1 MRSRFAVR
9 FISFFFLSCSAC
21 FIGLGKP
28 LSVHALLLST
38 TVSVLPSSVT
48 SSVDENFTVDV
59 DVSGVSDP
67 NGLYGWEFILT
78 WNSTLLDEVN
88 VTEGP
93 FLKAVGST
101 FFTSQVDAADGSMKV
116 DCTLMGDVNGV
127 DGDGT
132 LATITFHVDNAG
144 GCPLHLSEAT
154 LVDSQG
160 QQIQTQSIVDSYG
173 NFIASAYVAVTGID
187 VLRTSVGVGYAV
199 NIDVTVQNQIGSDAD
214 VNVIVNANS
223 QVIGT
228 LPLFLPSGSSS
239 TLSFTWNTTGE
250 TFGNYT
256 ISAYTSTVP
265 GENNTANNPYIGGW
279 VVVTIPGDLNGDFK
293 VGLADLVSLAL
304 AYGSTPGAPKWNS
317 NADIDNSDMV
327 GLSDLVILALH
338 YGQQYP

>member
-1 MRSRFAVR
+1 LRSRFTVR
-9 FISFFFLSCSAC
+9 FITLFLLTCSVC
-21 FIGLGKP
+21 FVGLGKSP
-28 LSVHALLLST
+28 DVHAIDLST

-48 SSVDENFTVDV
+48 CSVDQNFTFDV
-59 DVSGVSDP
+59 VVSGVSDP
-67 NGLYGWEFILT
+67 NGLYGWEFTLT

-93 FLKAVGST
+93 FLKAGGST
-101 FFTSQVDAADGSMKV
+101 FFTSQVDAADGSMVV
-116 DCTLMGDVNGV
+116 DCTLTGNINGV

-160 QQIQTQSIVDSYG
+160 QQIQTQMVDSYG

-187 VLRTSVGVGYAV
+187 VSHTCVGVGYTV
-199 NIDVTVQNQIGSDAD
+199 DIDVTVQNQVGPDEN
-214 VNVIVNANS
+214 VNVTIDANS

-239 TLSFTWNTTGE
+239 TPSFTWNTTGE

-256 ISAYTSTVP
+256 ISAYTSPVP
-265 GENNTANNPYIGGW
+265 GENDTANNPYIGGW

-293 VGLADLVSLAL
+293 VDLADLVLLAL
-304 AYGSTPGAPKWNS
+304 AYGSTPAAPNWNP
-317 NADIDNSDMV
+317 NADIEGNGVV
-327 GLSDLVILALH
+327 GLPDLVILAQH
-338 YGQQYP
+338 YGQEYP